1 VDHELACELF
11 CDWNAIWSKL
21 TSSLPLSGFRFSL
34 IEVKALLFMLIRN
47 FAFAEAVRTESV
59 IRKTSIV
66 TRPFIKGEEA
76 AGYQMPVLLRSLA

>member
-1 VDHELACELF
+1 
-11 CDWNAIWSKL
+11 
-21 TSSLPLSGFRFSL
+21 
-34 IEVKALLFMLIRN
+34 MLIRN

>member
-1 VDHELACELF
+1 LRLEHDRVQADLL
-11 CDWNAIWSKL
+11 
-21 TSSLPLSGFRFSL
+21 SSPPLSGFRFSL